1 LTENLPAVPGPDT
14 SIISKMNRQKNTA
27 HPFVMPVFQV
37 ISNNIRLIIHGR
49 LPVTVSRSRLL
60 NRIA

>member
-1 LTENLPAVPGPDT
+1 
-14 SIISKMNRQKNTA
+14 MNRQKNTA